1 MSVVAVDAV
10 RSTVGLDPSV
20 ERALDLAG
28 IFVFA
33 ISGGLVAVRKH
44 FDLVG
49 IIALAAITALGGG
62 LVRDALLGDTPPP
75 ALTEPA
81 YLVVPLVAAAVTF
94 AGHRRIEQRWLRPH
108 LVFDAAGLGLFCV
121 AGTTKALSFGLTGI
135 GAVALGVLTATGG
148 GVMRDVLAGEQPMLF
163 RTETVLYG
171 IPAALG
177 AAALTIAWEF
187 DASSAEFAG
196 VVAVAVCALRLVAL
210 RQGWHAPRPRG
221 VIDEPVSASGPANP
235 D

>member
-1 MSVVAVDAV
+1 MTALTTEVV

-20 ERALDLAG
+20 ERALDLLG

-49 IIALAAITALGGG
+49 IIALASITALGGG

-75 ALTEPA
+75 ALTNPA

-94 AGHRRIEQRWLRPH
+94 VGHQQIEQRWRRPH

-121 AGTTKALSFGLTGI
+121 AGTTKALAFGLTGI
-135 GAVALGVLTATGG
+135 GAIALGVLTATGG
-148 GVMRDVLAGEQPMLF
+148 GVMRDVLAGEKPTLF

-171 IPAALG
+171 IPAAIG
-177 AAALTIAWEF
+177 ASAVTLAWHLDFSNAA
-187 DASSAEFAG
+187 FAG
-196 VVAVAVCALRLVAL
+196 AVAVGVFALRLFAL
-210 RQGWHAPRPRG
+210 HYGWHAPRPNG
-221 VIDEPVSASGPANP
+221 VVDGQPT
-235 D
+235 

>member
-1 MSVVAVDAV
+1 MNLIAVDSV
-10 RSTVGLDPSV
+10 RSSLGLDPSV
-20 ERALDLAG
+20 EQVLDLLG

-33 ISGGLVAVRKH
+33 ISGGLTAVRKR

-49 IIALAAITALGGG
+49 VIALAAITALGGG
-62 LVRDALLGDTPPP
+62 MLRDLLLGDTPPP
-75 ALTEPA
+75 ALTEPI
-81 YLVVPLVAAAVTF
+81 YLVVALVASAVTF
-94 AGHRRIEQRWLRPH
+94 AGHRRIEQQWLRPH

-121 AGTTKALSFGLTGI
+121 AGTTKALAFGLTGI

-148 GVMRDVLAGEQPMLF
+148 GVMRDVLTAEPPMLF

-177 AAALTIAWEF
+177 ASAVTIADRLGF
-187 DASSAEFAG
+187 TNAG
-196 VVAVAVCALRLVAL
+196 VAGAVAIAVFALRLTAL
-210 RQGWHAPRPRG
+210 HHGWHAPYPRG
-221 VIDEPVSASGPANP
+221 MPTDVD